1 MWSRAELKQNA
12 KQILKKNYGWAI
24 LVSLILSIVAGGGS
38 YSSSSSF
45 NSGSSSSSGY
55 ESDEYDF
62 SSDDFSYSDGESDD
76 FSYFEDDS
84 SYEENIF
91 SQIEEEL
98 SNGDVDSI
106 LAIVGGIAIVV
117 LVIVLVVA
125 ILLSIFLF
133 APLHVGCNRW
143 FIKNRTENPQLG
155 EVGYAFSNGYFNTVK
170 VMFLKGLYEGLWT
183 LLFIIPG
190 VVKAYEYRMI
200 PYLLAENPQMSA
212 KEAFARSK
220 DMMHGNKWNAFV
232 LDLSFYGWAL
242 LSVITCGLVGVLYF
256 NPYRDITNT
265 ELYVTLCSYA
275 GGNMDYGNGYN
286 SDVKP
291 ESFND
296 YTSNPGG
303 SSIRNEM
310 FGNSENSTDYSDQK
324 GIDQDMFK

>member
-24 LVSLILSIVAGGGS
+24 LVSLILSVIAGGSG
-38 YSSSSSF
+38 YSGGSSF
-45 NSGSSSSSGY
+45 DSNLGSSSGY
-55 ESDEYDF
+55 ESDDFDF
-62 SSDDFSYSDGESDD
+62 SSDDFSYSDGELDD
-76 FSYFEDDS
+76 FSYFENGS

-91 SQIEEEL
+91 SQIGKEL
-98 SNGDVDSI
+98 SSGDIDSI
-106 LAIVGGIAIVV
+106 IAIVGGIAII
-117 LVIVLVVA
+117 VIIIVIIVA
-125 ILLSIFLF
+125 ILVSIFLF
-133 APLHVGCNRW
+133 APLQVGCYRW
-143 FIKNRTENPQLG
+143 FIKNRTENPQIG
-155 EVGYAFSNGYFNTVK
+155 ELGYAFSNGYFNTVK

-190 VVKAYEYRMI
+190 VVKVYEYRMI

-242 LSVITCGLVGVLYF
+242 LSVITCGIVGVLYF
-256 NPYRDITNT
+256 NPYRNITNT

-275 GGNMDYGNGYN
+275 GGNMVYGNGYN
-286 SDVKP
+286 SDVQP
-291 ESFND
+291 ESFDN
-296 YTSNPGG
+296 YTPNQGG

-310 FGNSENSTDYSDQK
+310 FGNCENSTDYSDQK